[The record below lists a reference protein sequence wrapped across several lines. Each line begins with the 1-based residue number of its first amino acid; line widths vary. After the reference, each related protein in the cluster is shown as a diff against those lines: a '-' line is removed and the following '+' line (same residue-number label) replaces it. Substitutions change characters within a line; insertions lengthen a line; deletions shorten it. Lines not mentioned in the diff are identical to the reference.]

1 MNATSPQIQSNA
13 AKQQHE
19 AALDM
24 DAAETC
30 RRSPNLDRLDTNLLI
45 AKLHAARSADE
56 FCMPQTIFRTPDTA
70 GWWHTHSFARVLD
83 KAEVFATIL
92 PGRYFQ

>member
-1 MNATSPQIQSNA
+1 MNATSTQIQSDA
-13 AKQQHE
+13 AQQHDTVLE
-19 AALDM
+19 M

-30 RRSPNLDRLDTNLLI
+30 RRSPNLDRLDIDLLI

-56 FCMPQTIFRTPDTA
+56 FSMPQTIFRTPDTA

>member
-1 MNATSPQIQSNA
+1 MNATSAQIQSNA

-19 AALDM
+19 IALDM

-45 AKLHAARSADE
+45 AKLHAARSAE
-56 FCMPQTIFRTPDTA
+56 RRRILHAANHLPYSRHRRLVARPQFRP
-70 GWWHTHSFARVLD
+70 SARQ
-83 KAEVFATIL
+83 
-92 PGRYFQ
+92 G